1 KVNGEEPG
9 SPFNVITSISHHR
22 ISWNSVFMMWFN
34 TLEGEIRYAKKN
46 AQKMESG
53 VQLQILFSAC
63 PRIAAQAPYPGYGV
77 VVAINTAHRR

>member
-1 KVNGEEPG
+1 
-9 SPFNVITSISHHR
+9 
-22 ISWNSVFMMWFN
+22 MMWFN
-34 TLEGEIRYAKKN
+34 TLKGEIRYAKKN